1 METRTS
7 SPWRLRLG
15 FSVADISC
23 NLVWQLISL
32 YLMYFYTDIMK
43 LPAYYIGIMFLI
55 TRLADGVTDILM
67 GILIDNTTTR
77 WGRCR
82 PWLAIGAI
90 PFGLLCVLAFYIPDL
105 GTTGKLLWAFITY
118 FLLSV
123 MFTVVNIPY
132 NAMLPFLSNDAQE
145 RTVLSSVRIMFS
157 FIGST
162 IVSVATL
169 PLVNW
174 FGAGNQNQG
183 FVYTATIFGILS
195 TVLLFVSFF
204 NVKERYVITPERM
217 TLRRAWQGLKDNTPW
232 KVFATNILFMWGAF
246 FLQSGALIY
255 FFKYYVGNT
264 ALTSIAA
271 GIASFVPLLGTLTVP
286 FLAKRL
292 RKIQVYQLACGINL
306 GGMVI
311 MMLSG
316 VNVWGLMSG
325 AVLLA
330 LGFGQRN
337 AIYFSMQADPV
348 DYGEWKT
355 GINTAGILT
364 SVNGFIGKVAMA
376 AAGALSGFMLSA
388 TGYVAEAQQSEAA
401 IMAIK
406 ACYLWI
412 PAGLIVISMLW
423 MGRFYT
429 LDKQYDEIQKQLAQQ
444 KRLNADNLGN
454 QA

>member
-1 METRTS
+1 METKTA

-55 TRLADGVTDILM
+55 TRLADGVTDVLM
-67 GILIDNTTTR
+67 GILIDNTSTR

-90 PFGLLCVLAFYIPDL
+90 PFGLLCILAFYIPDF
-105 GTTGKLLWAFITY
+105 GTTGKLIWAFITY

-132 NAMLPFLSNDAQE
+132 NAMLPFLSNDAHE

-174 FGAGNQNQG
+174 LGNGNQDRG
-183 FVYTATIFGILS
+183 FIYTATLFGVLS
-195 TVLLFVSFF
+195 TFFLFVSFC
-204 NVKERYVITPERM
+204 NVKERYTITPEKM
-217 TLRRAWQGLKDNTPW
+217 TLRRAWQGLKENTPW
-232 KVFATNILFMWGAF
+232 KVFAINILFMWGAF

-264 ALTSIAA
+264 ALTSVAA

-292 RKIQVYQLACGINL
+292 RKIQVYQLACAINL

-388 TGYVAEAQQSEAA
+388 TGYVAEAQQSAAA

-412 PAGLIVISMLW
+412 PAGLIVVSMLW

-429 LDKQYDEIQKQLAQQ
+429 LDNQYEEIKKQLAEQ
-444 KRLNADNLGN
+444 KLLNAEGLGN
-454 QA
+454 